1 MSSRRCELT
10 RGEGGSSSPGR
21 VRRSVPRDVTA
32 DCSPGESAFAR
43 SSAGSSGRYP
53 VERRKGKGTMQEEQ
67 EDERLR
73 RAQHLA
79 RAAVTESARA
89 IRILS
94 ARADDAQMLDEAL
107 AALNLV
113 RSLAQDD
120 PLVESLAVQLLLSS
134 KSAMTRSTSR
144 SVRS

>member
-1 MSSRRCELT
+1 
-10 RGEGGSSSPGR
+10 
-21 VRRSVPRDVTA
+21 
-32 DCSPGESAFAR
+32 
-43 SSAGSSGRYP
+43 
-53 VERRKGKGTMQEEQ
+53 MQEEQ

-73 RAQHLA
+73 RAQRLA

-89 IRILS
+89 IRIVS

-113 RSLAQDD
+113 RSLAPDD

-134 KSAMTRSTSR
+134 KSAMIRSTSR
-144 SVRS
+144 SVKA

>member
-1 MSSRRCELT
+1 
-10 RGEGGSSSPGR
+10 
-21 VRRSVPRDVTA
+21 
-32 DCSPGESAFAR
+32 
-43 SSAGSSGRYP
+43 

-73 RAQHLA
+73 RAQRLA

-89 IRILS
+89 IRIVS

-113 RSLAQDD
+113 RSLAPDD

-134 KSAMTRSTSR
+134 KSAMIRSTSR
-144 SVRS
+144 SVKA